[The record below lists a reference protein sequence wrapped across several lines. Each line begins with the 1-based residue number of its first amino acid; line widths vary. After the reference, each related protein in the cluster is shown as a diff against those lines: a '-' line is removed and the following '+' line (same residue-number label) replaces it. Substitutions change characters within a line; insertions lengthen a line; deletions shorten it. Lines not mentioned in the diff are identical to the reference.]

1 MLASG
6 VLLYFIRHLAM
17 DKVCRCREDY
27 QRVACKTVEVGNL
40 SEQKKAECGGKK
52 NLRKVENG
60 NF

>member
-1 MLASG
+1 
-6 VLLYFIRHLAM
+6 M

-60 NF
+60 DF